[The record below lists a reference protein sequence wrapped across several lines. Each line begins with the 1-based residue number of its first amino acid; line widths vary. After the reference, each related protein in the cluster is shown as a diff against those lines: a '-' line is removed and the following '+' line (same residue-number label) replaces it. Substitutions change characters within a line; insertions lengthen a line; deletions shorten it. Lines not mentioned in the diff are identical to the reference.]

1 MILEQY
7 CGLFLRCTT
16 TYLPHSVLFLKK
28 EHPSPVSWYQVS
40 QQADT
45 AYGVFCLFNM
55 IIYMVYAII
64 LSVHRRSVISS
75 DLESSTA
82 GAYKGEDQDN
92 GVVNPDMD
100 RAYGDAENEL

>member
-1 MILEQY
+1 M
-7 CGLFLRCTT
+7 
-16 TYLPHSVLFLKK
+16 
-28 EHPSPVSWYQVS
+28 S

-75 DLESSTA
+75 DRETSTA
-82 GAYKGEDQDN
+82 GAYKGEDRDN
-92 GVVNPDMD
+92 GVVNPDVD
-100 RAYGDAENEL
+100 GGYVDAENEL

>member
-1 MILEQY
+1 
-7 CGLFLRCTT
+7 
-16 TYLPHSVLFLKK
+16 
-28 EHPSPVSWYQVS
+28 
-40 QQADT
+40 
-45 AYGVFCLFNM
+45 
-55 IIYMVYAII
+55 MVYAII